1 MYSLKRL
8 VWLAF
13 FIVTILL
20 GFIILLGGYQ
30 YKLAG
35 RYNKVIS
42 QNERALFHFM
52 TLRETIT
59 ETLISGGW
67 GQLEGVVADIEKL
80 NSELSRLKENAL
92 VSTELK
98 LALVDKID
106 LTGLAILTRQ
116 VVNESDKVGGGK
128 QLQTKLRA
136 IADYLIHYDRII
148 VSQARERIVNFQ
160 KVVIGALGLI
170 ISLAS
175 FSLILL
181 YRTTVSPLMRLSQ
194 VMQSEGVPGE
204 GISLDSPVAKEVSD
218 LVLAIEQL
226 GLQAP
231 GLPAEEQGGRDV
243 KALLAE
249 TVNETTNR
257 LNGMINYAQL
267 LKDSAEQLSMSRE
280 QEEMLQKII
289 DSGVYIAEEWQNIK

>member
-13 FIVTILL
+13 FIVSILL

-35 RYNKVIS
+35 RYNQVIS

-59 ETLISGGW
+59 ETLISADW
-67 GQLEGVVADIEKL
+67 GKLEGVVADIEKL

-106 LTGLAILTRQ
+106 LTGLAILTR
-116 VVNESDKVGGGK
+116 KVGNDPEKVSGAK
-128 QLQTKLRA
+128 QLQTRLRS

-148 VSQARERIVNFQ
+148 VSQAREQIVNFQ

-181 YRTTVSPLMRLSQ
+181 YRTTVSPLMHLSQ
-194 VMQSEGVPGE
+194 MMQSEGVPLE
-204 GISLDSPVAKEVSD
+204 GISLTRPVAKEVND
-218 LVLAIEQL
+218 LALAIEQL
-226 GLQAP
+226 GLQTP
-231 GLPAEEQGGRDV
+231 VRSDEEQGGRDV
-243 KALLAE
+243 EALLAE

-257 LNGMINYAQL
+257 LNGIINYAQL
-267 LKDSAEQLSMSRE
+267 LMDSAEQLSMTPE
-280 QEEMLQKII
+280 QQEMLQKII